1 MECIGPI
8 CRLYILDL
16 FLFSYISMHSLGRD
30 ILNIGKGKSAIR
42 GETMSVETAVK
53 AADVTAKTA
62 L

>member
-1 MECIGPI
+1 
-8 CRLYILDL
+8 
-16 FLFSYISMHSLGRD
+16 LGRD

-42 GETMSVETAVK
+42 GESMSVEVAVK

>member
-1 MECIGPI
+1 
-8 CRLYILDL
+8 
-16 FLFSYISMHSLGRD
+16 MHSLGRD